1 MASLLT
7 SACVLMIVANIV
19 AVLGRPQGPPS
30 GGQFPGMP
38 PELESVLPAETV
50 TALKAIHTDP
60 SLNFQQKQEQ
70 IDKMMVQLPVEI
82 LDKIPTP
89 PGFDQLPEEVRN
101 RIKSINRNKD
111 KAWAEKQTELQQYVQ
126 SLPAD
131 QKALLMGPM
140 QG

>member
-7 SACVLMIVANIV
+7 SACVLMIVANVI

-30 GGQFPGMP
+30 GGQFPAIP
-38 PELESVLPAETV
+38 PELEAVLPAETV

-70 IDKMMVQLPVEI
+70 IDKMMVQLPVET

-101 RIKSINRNKD
+101 RIKAINRNKD

>member
-1 MASLLT
+1 MSIVVL
-7 SACVLMIVANIV
+7 ACIVL
-19 AVLGRPQGPPS
+19 
-30 GGQFPGMP
+30 
-38 PELESVLPAETV
+38 
-50 TALKAIHTDP
+50 
-60 SLNFQQKQEQ
+60 
-70 IDKMMVQLPVEI
+70 
-82 LDKIPTP
+82 
-89 PGFDQLPEEVRN
+89 QLPEEVRN